1 MKIQDSVVLIT
12 GAAVRVGR
20 AVALYLAER
29 GAQIAFSYYL
39 EDEPWQ
45 QTLEEIQALG
55 VEAMAEQAEMRDA
68 ASIRHLVDATLER
81 FGRIDVLVNNASV
94 WLKSPFLE
102 ITEEAWDLALE
113 VNLKGPFLC
122 SQSVA
127 PVMLEQG
134 GGLIVNV
141 TDLSAFQVWEGYA
154 HHAASKAGLVA
165 LTKALAV
172 ELAPQVRVNAV
183 APGTVL
189 LPDECPPQKR
199 RWAEE
204 KSLLGRVGCP
214 EDVARTV
221 AFLMESNFTT
231 GSVYFIDGGRALV

>member
-45 QTLEEIQALG
+45 QTLEEIRALG

>member
-1 MKIQDSVVLIT
+1 
-12 GAAVRVGR
+12 
-20 AVALYLAER
+20 
-29 GAQIAFSYYL
+29 
-39 EDEPWQ
+39 
-45 QTLEEIQALG
+45 
-55 VEAMAEQAEMRDA
+55 
-68 ASIRHLVDATLER
+68 
-81 FGRIDVLVNNASV
+81 
-94 WLKSPFLE
+94 
-102 ITEEAWDLALE
+102 
-113 VNLKGPFLC
+113 
-122 SQSVA
+122 
-127 PVMLEQG
+127 MLEQG

>member
-29 GAQIAFSYYL
+29 GARIAFSYYL

-45 QTLEEIQALG
+45 QTLEEIRALG
-55 VEAMAEQAEMRDA
+55 AEALAEQAEMRDA
-68 ASIRHLVDATLER
+68 ASIRHLVDATRER

-94 WLKSPFLE
+94 WLKAPFLE

-122 SQSVA
+122 SQTVA

-141 TDLSAFQVWEGYA
+141 TDLSAFQVWEGYT

-165 LTKALAV
+165 LTKAMAV
-172 ELAPQVRVNAV
+172 ELAPRVRVNAV

-199 RWAEE
+199 QWAEE
-204 KSLLGRVGCP
+204 RSLLGRVGCP

-221 AFLMESNFTT
+221 AFLMESDFTT